1 MTGQVDGVGA
11 GLHDVAEN
19 DLVDR
24 VFRHA
29 AALDRRRCRR
39 DGQIGCG
46 EPGKGSAEI
55 SKWGARS
62 GEHHDIGIFNWN
74 AHVGAQYSAGA
85 ATRPGRRRRRGSLR
99 PTVHMPIN
107 RPAASTLDAR
117 SLTPATKTEQILESF
132 DRLQIGSAVEINEET
147 DPRALRNEMAQ
158 LRPGRFSWD
167 ARNLGGNR
175 WTVRLERIDENADGQ
190 TFLSHVSAFTS
201 AKAATMKELAAQM
214 SERTYRSSDT
224 IFDEGEVWPY
234 LGIVKSGKVIY
245 TLLSPDGKTH
255 TIGERLTHDTLNE
268 SGTFDGGGAT
278 TRAEA
283 LTDATIVTLPSEA
296 VLHAVRNDAELALGF
311 LIASSQ
317 ARRRSIDTIADLA
330 FAHVL
335 QRVAKFLLG
344 YARTSVGMAR
354 GLPGVENLSQAQIA
368 AAAGTVRDMAA
379 RALLRLRT
387 AGALELDRGRVKAI
401 DRARLEAFAHNVQA
415 PPV

>member
-1 MTGQVDGVGA
+1 MPMNR
-11 GLHDVAEN
+11 L
-19 DLVDR
+19 
-24 VFRHA
+24 A
-29 AALDRRRCRR
+29 AA
-39 DGQIGCG
+39 
-46 EPGKGSAEI
+46 
-55 SKWGARS
+55 
-62 GEHHDIGIFNWN
+62 
-74 AHVGAQYSAGA
+74 
-85 ATRPGRRRRRGSLR
+85 
-99 PTVHMPIN
+99 
-107 RPAASTLDAR
+107 TLDAR
-117 SLTPATKTEQILESF
+117 SLSPAKRTEQIVESF
-132 DRLQIGSAVEINEET
+132 DRLQIGSTLEINEET
-147 DPRALRNEMAQ
+147 DPRALRNEMTQ

-175 WTVRLERIDENADGQ
+175 WTVRLERIDENADGEA
-190 TFLSHVSAFTS
+190 FLTHVPAFMPG
-201 AKAATMKELAAQM
+201 KAATIRELAAQM
-214 SERTYRSSDT
+214 GDRSYRAGET
-224 IFDEGEVWPY
+224 IFDEGEAWPY
-234 LGIVKSGKVIY
+234 LGIVKSGKAIY

-296 VLHAVRNDAELALGF
+296 VVHAVRSDADLALGF

-344 YARTSVGMAR
+344 YARASVGMAR

-379 RALLRLRT
+379 RALLRLKN
-387 AGALELDRGRVKAI
+387 AGALELDRGRVRAI
-401 DRARLEAFAHNVQA
+401 DRPRLEAFAHNVEA

>member
-1 MTGQVDGVGA
+1 
-11 GLHDVAEN
+11 
-19 DLVDR
+19 
-24 VFRHA
+24 
-29 AALDRRRCRR
+29 
-39 DGQIGCG
+39 
-46 EPGKGSAEI
+46 
-55 SKWGARS
+55 
-62 GEHHDIGIFNWN
+62 
-74 AHVGAQYSAGA
+74 
-85 ATRPGRRRRRGSLR
+85 
-99 PTVHMPIN
+99 MPLN
-107 RPAASTLDAR
+107 RPPAVTLDAR
-117 SLTPATKTEQILESF
+117 SLLTAKKTDQILETF
-132 DRLQIGSAVEINEET
+132 DKLQIGSTLEINEELY
-147 DPRALRNEMAQ
+147 PRALRNEMAQ
-158 LRPGRFSWD
+158 LRPGRFSWN

-175 WTVRLERIDENADGQ
+175 WTIRLERIDENADGES
-190 TFLSHVSAFTS
+190 FLTHVAAFTS
-201 AKAATMKELAAQM
+201 ARANTVKELAAQM
-214 SERTYRSSDT
+214 GERSYRAGDT

-234 LGIVKSGKVIY
+234 LGIVKSGKIIY

-296 VLHAVRNDAELALGF
+296 VLHAARTDAELALGF
-311 LIASSQ
+311 LTASSQ

-344 YARTSVGMAR
+344 YARASVGMAR

-379 RALLRLRT
+379 RALLRLKT
-387 AGALELDRGRVKAI
+387 AGALELDRGRVRAI
-401 DRARLEAFAHNVQA
+401 DRARLEAFAYNVEA

>member
-1 MTGQVDGVGA
+1 
-11 GLHDVAEN
+11 
-19 DLVDR
+19 
-24 VFRHA
+24 
-29 AALDRRRCRR
+29 
-39 DGQIGCG
+39 
-46 EPGKGSAEI
+46 
-55 SKWGARS
+55 
-62 GEHHDIGIFNWN
+62 
-74 AHVGAQYSAGA
+74 
-85 ATRPGRRRRRGSLR
+85 
-99 PTVHMPIN
+99 MPIT
-107 RPAASTLDAR
+107 RTAAITLDAR
-117 SLTPATKTEQILESF
+117 SMPPATKTEAILEAF
-132 DRLQIGSAVEINEET
+132 DKLQVGGALEINEES

-175 WTVRLERIDENADGQ
+175 WTIRLERIDEHADGE
-190 TFLSHVSAFTS
+190 TFLGHVSQFTQ
-201 AKAATMKELAAQM
+201 AKATTVKELAGQM
-214 SERTYRSSDT
+214 SERSYKSGDT
-224 IFDEGEVWPY
+224 IFDEGEMWPY

-283 LTDATIVTLPSEA
+283 LTDATVVTLPSEA
-296 VLHAVRNDAELALGF
+296 VMHAIRNDAELALGF

-344 YARTSVGMAR
+344 YARASVGMTR
-354 GLPGVENLSQAQIA
+354 GRPGVESLSQAQIA

-379 RALLRLRT
+379 RALLRLKN
-387 AGALELDRGRVKAI
+387 AHAVELDRGRVKAI

>member
-1 MTGQVDGVGA
+1 
-11 GLHDVAEN
+11 
-19 DLVDR
+19 
-24 VFRHA
+24 
-29 AALDRRRCRR
+29 
-39 DGQIGCG
+39 
-46 EPGKGSAEI
+46 
-55 SKWGARS
+55 
-62 GEHHDIGIFNWN
+62 
-74 AHVGAQYSAGA
+74 
-85 ATRPGRRRRRGSLR
+85 
-99 PTVHMPIN
+99 MPLN
-107 RPAASTLDAR
+107 RPAAVTLDAR
-117 SLTPATKTEQILESF
+117 SLTPATKTEQIVESF
-132 DRLQIGSAVEINEET
+132 DKLHVGSVLEINEET
-147 DPRALRNEMAQ
+147 DPRALRNEMTQ

-175 WTVRLERIDENADGQ
+175 WTVRLERIDENADGAG
-190 TFLSHVSAFTS
+190 FLSHVAAFTS
-201 AKAATMKELAAQM
+201 AKASTIKELAAQIG
-214 SERTYRSSDT
+214 ERTYRAGDT
-224 IFDEGEVWPY
+224 IFDEDEAWPY
-234 LGIVKSGKVIY
+234 LGIVRSGKIIY
-245 TLLSPDGKTH
+245 TLLSQDGKTH

-296 VLHAVRNDAELALGF
+296 VVHAARSDAELALGF
-311 LIASSQ
+311 LVASSQ

-379 RALLRLRT
+379 RALLRLKN
-387 AGALELDRGRVKAI
+387 AGAVELDRGRVRAI